1 MNSWENGIIKSNP
14 IVRINLLTVPKPKP
28 PKECAYH
35 ETDAIQVFAQK
46 LCADFIWGCDAE
58 GIIYYSETKKR
69 VRLPFD
75 SMYVQYEK
83 ALKELLCEMRQ
94 FIDKHEIPL
103 RRKGQKCTGCSMKE
117 MCFYKT
123 AAYSVKKEIFQNVYE
138 EAGG

>member
-1 MNSWENGIIKSNP
+1 MTLYNDLPAYNLYGVADCIEFVKNQKGVKVQGLP
-14 IVRINLLTVPKPKP
+14 DLYHVKIVEYKPKP

-46 LCADFIWGCDAE
+46 ICADFIWGCD
-58 GIIYYSETKKR
+58 
-69 VRLPFD
+69 
-75 SMYVQYEK
+75 
-83 ALKELLCEMRQ
+83 ELLCEMRQ